1 MMDDKKKKESHDE
14 IIERLDEIIALLK
27 KLTEPSAET
36 QDEGPDNPP
45 PNPPGG
51 GG

>member
-1 MMDDKKKKESHDE
+1 MEEKKKKESHDE
-14 IIERLDEIIALLK
+14 IIERLDQIIELLK
-27 KLTEPSAET
+27 KLTGGDIQT
-36 QDEGPDNPP
+36 QDEGPDKPP